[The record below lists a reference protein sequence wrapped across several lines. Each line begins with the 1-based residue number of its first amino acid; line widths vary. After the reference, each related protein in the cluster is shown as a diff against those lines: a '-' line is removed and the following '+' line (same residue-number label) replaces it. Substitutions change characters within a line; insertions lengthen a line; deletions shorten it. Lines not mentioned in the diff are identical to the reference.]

1 MEKDL
6 RAALTKTINEA
17 SRDSLVRAL
26 IDIMNQA
33 NNTQMKEISR
43 VFSDQRMTPAIPNKK
58 RKYGTS
64 SNRVKNLRD
73 LMDEIIESKIF
84 TYLDTADHCR
94 LGGTCRHFYKLSGC
108 VPPQISYVNKV
119 AWNKQ
124 IYVPYRSDRSY
135 VINLTRFAMT
145 RSLTINQW
153 VNLNDDDLIH
163 LRKMPLE
170 VLILE
175 SKTIFGEGLRHL
187 TGLPLRRLTLH
198 GSMVT
203 DAGLVNLSHMSLEY
217 LSLINWSGHLAGWG
231 LMNLNGMPLVEIEF
245 RVARLA
251 DNCLLRLIDLPLQKL
266 HLKSFTAGTL
276 AVSYLARMT
285 HLTDLR
291 CMFIGNVLIQ
301 SDFIKLP
308 VRKLRLWRGHV
319 IINDPMLYVVG
330 RMSCIRYLWV
340 ADYDNI
346 TEAGWAH
353 LQQMKNLQSLRL
365 KNCGVTDSVMRLMPP
380 NLTELNIGSCKDL
393 TDQFL
398 TDARKMFPRLTILN
412 MNHCTWVSDK
422 SVAIMSSLPIKQLD
436 LSYTAVTDKSV
447 AILSSL
453 PITQLDLSRTAVTDS
468 CVDSILSMSLLE
480 QVCLEY
486 CKNISEMVARRLKGK
501 LVRGEG
507 EFYDEDDIS
516 DWEENRSCWN

>member
-1 MEKDL
+1 M
-6 RAALTKTINEA
+6 
-17 SRDSLVRAL
+17 VRAL

-33 NNTQMKEISR
+33 NNNQIKTISR
-43 VFSDQRMTPAIPNKK
+43 VFSDQRMPPSKK
-58 RKYGTS
+58 RKIS
-64 SNRVKNLRD
+64 SNRILILRD
-73 LMDEIIESKIF
+73 VMDDIIESKIC

-94 LGGTCRHFYKLSGC
+94 FGVTCHHFYKLSGC
-108 VPPQISYVNKV
+108 VPPQIWYVNKV
-119 AWNKQ
+119 TWNKP
-124 IYVPYRSDRSY
+124 IYVPYGVDRSY

-145 RSLTINQW
+145 RHLTIHQS

-175 SKTIFGEGLRHL
+175 SNTITGEGLRHL
-187 TGLPLRRLTLH
+187 TGLPLRRLTLY

-203 DAGLVNLSHMSLEY
+203 DAGLVNLAHMSLEY
-217 LSLINWSGHLAGWG
+217 LSLINYSGHLAGWG

-245 RVARLA
+245 HVKLA

-266 HLKSFTAGTL
+266 RMKNFTAGTL

-291 CMFIGNVLIQ
+291 CMFIGNVLTQ
-301 SDFIKLP
+301 SDFTKLP

-319 IINDPMLYVVG
+319 IVNDSLLYVVG
-330 RMSCIRYLWV
+330 KMSCIRYLWI

-365 KNCGVTDSVMRLMPP
+365 KNCGVTDSVMRFMPP
-380 NLTELNIGSCKDL
+380 NLTELNIGCCKNL

-398 TDARKMFPRLTILN
+398 TDASKMFPRLTILN
-412 MNHCTWVSDK
+412 MEHCTWVSGE
-422 SVAIMSSLPIKQLD
+422 SVAPLSSLPIKQLNLSHTAVTDKSVASLSSLPITQLD

-486 CKNISEMVARRLKGK
+486 CKNISEMAVRRLKGK
-501 LVRGEG
+501 LVRDEG

-516 DWEENRSCWN
+516 DWEENRACWN